1 MKRFWKR
8 AEAIEADSGWVV
20 ALDGKTMRLPGGA
33 VLAVPSRALAEA
45 LAAEWGGAEGEV
57 RVAQLPLTRLA
68 GTVQERIAP
77 DPAPVARELAC
88 WAETDLL
95 AYRATHPDALV
106 AVQAAEWDPWLDWAA
121 ERHGARLAVT
131 EGVVPIVQAREA
143 VAALAAAVA
152 AHDPWGL
159 GALGVLVPALGSL
172 VLGLAVAEGALGA
185 AAAHRLATLDEAFQ
199 ERRWGTDEEAAERRA
214 RILAEV
220 EDAARLLALVRG

>member
-1 MKRFWKR
+1 MKRFWKG
-8 AEAIEADSGWVV
+8 AEAVEANGGWVV
-20 ALDGKTMRLPGGA
+20 ALDGKKMRLPGGA
-33 VLAVPSRALAEA
+33 VLTVPSRALAEA

-57 RVAQLPLTRLA
+57 RLVQLPLTRLA

-77 DPAPVARELAC
+77 DPAAVGRELAC

-95 AYRATHPDALV
+95 SYRATHPDALA

-121 ERHGARLAVT
+121 ERHGARLVVT
-131 EGVVPIVQAREA
+131 EGVVPVVQAREA

-152 AHDPWGL
+152 AHDAWGL

-172 VLGLAVAEGALGA
+172 VLGLAVAEGELRPAV
-185 AAAHRLATLDEAFQ
+185 AHQLATLDETFQ
-199 ERRWGTDEEAAERRA
+199 ERRWGTDAGAAERRA

-220 EDAARLLALVRG
+220 EDAARLLALVRA

>member
-1 MKRFWKR
+1 VKRFWDR
-8 AEAIEADSGWVV
+8 AEAVRADGLWRV
-20 ALDGKTMRLPGGA
+20 ALDGKPMRLPGGGT
-33 VLAVPSRALAEA
+33 LAVPTEA
-45 LAAEWGGAEGEV
+45 LATALATEWGQVADEV
-57 RVAQLPLTRLA
+57 RAAELPLTRLV

-77 DPAPVARELAC
+77 DPVPVARELSR

-95 AYRATHPDALV
+95 SYRATHPDALA

-131 EGVVPIVQAREA
+131 EGVVPISQASEA

-152 AHDPWGL
+152 AHDAWGL

-172 VLGLAVAEGALGA
+172 VLGLAVTDGALAA
-185 AAAHRLATLDEAFQ
+185 AAAHRLATLDETFQ
-199 ERRWGTDEEAAERRA
+199 ERRWGTDPEAVARRA

-220 EDAARLLALVRG
+220 EDAARLLELARG